1 MFLFSFG
8 VLLEKK
14 TNLEVLKAEY
24 GLTVERIS

>member
-14 TNLEVLKAEY
+14 NNLEVLKAEY